1 MKKILT
7 LLMLLTLCLFA
18 FFACNEGDNPPPHTH
33 EYGEWAETLAPTHS
47 AQGEETRTCA
57 CGAQETR
64 PLAQL
69 EPTPVTGISFAGA
82 TYTYDGTAKSLAI
95 TGTLPEG
102 VTVTYEGNGQTNAG
116 NHTVTAKFTDTTGKY
131 VVPADMTATLS
142 IQKAYVEGIGF
153 AGATVAYDGTPKS
166 LAITG
171 TLPDGV
177 TVTYTGNGKIELGI
191 YTVTAAFADT
201 TGNYIVPVNMTSVLI
216 IEKAMIAGIF
226 FTDATYTY
234 DGTAKSLAI
243 TGTLPTGVN
252 VTYTGNGK
260 VNHGTYTVTARF
272 TDTTGNYIVPADMT
286 AMLTIVKDGSYHT
299 VTFQNESG
307 NTISYFA
314 VANNTVLS
322 PTQMPSIPQKNGYT
336 AAWDYADTPITAD
349 TVITPIYT
357 IQTYTLTFDLAGGAT
372 TDDIPATYTILGVT
386 LPTPTRAYYTFDGWY
401 NDTAK
406 VTTLQGLTGNLMLT
420 AKWNSHFALN
430 GSTITGFSSLG
441 RNYGY
446 TTLEIP
452 NEINGV
458 SVTGIGSSAFY
469 GCSSLTSITIPDS
482 VTTIGEYAFGHC
494 SSLTSITIPDS
505 VTTIGKYVFSGCSS
519 LTSVTFGE
527 NSKLTTIG
535 KCVFSGC
542 SSLTSIT
549 IPDSVTT
556 IGEYAFEHCSNLTSV
571 TFGENSKLTT
581 VGEDAFYDCSS
592 LTSITIP
599 SSVTTIGS
607 SAFSGCSKLTSI
619 TIPASV
625 TTIDSNAFSRC
636 SSLTSIT
643 IPSSVTT
650 IGNWAFD
657 NCTSLTSVTF
667 GENSKLTTV
676 GYEAFYGCSSLTS
689 VTFGENSQLTS
700 IGSRAFYD
708 CSSLTSITIPDSV
721 TSICDDAFYDCDN
734 LTAVTF
740 GENSKLTTIGSSAF
754 SSCSKLTSIT
764 IPASVTTIDSNAFSR
779 CSSLTSITIPS
790 SVTTIGSSAFS
801 GCSKLTSITIPD
813 SVTTIGEC
821 AFSICSKL
829 TSITIPD
836 SVTSIG
842 ERAFYWCSSLESI
855 VVASGNTKYHSN
867 GNCLIE
873 TATKT
878 LILGCKNSVIPAD
891 GSVTT
896 IGERAF
902 SYCGSLTSVTIPD
915 SVTAIGEYAF
925 SDCYS
930 LTSIT
935 IPDSVTAIGEYA
947 FSDCYSLTSI
957 TIPNSVTSIG
967 SYAFYNCR
975 NLMSVT
981 FGENSQLTSIGY
993 KAFDEC
999 SSLTTITIP
1008 DSVTAIGYYA
1018 FRGCSSLTSVT
1029 FENPNGWWYSTSS
1042 TATSGYSISATDLAN
1057 TTTAATYLTS
1067 DYTWHDWKRS

>member
-581 VGEDAFYDCSS
+581 VG
-592 LTSITIP
+592 
-599 SSVTTIGS
+599 
-607 SAFSGCSKLTSI
+607 
-619 TIPASV
+619 
-625 TTIDSNAFSRC
+625 
-636 SSLTSIT
+636 
-643 IPSSVTT
+643 
-650 IGNWAFD
+650 
-657 NCTSLTSVTF
+657 
-667 GENSKLTTV
+667 
-676 GYEAFYGCSSLTS
+676 YEAFYGCSSLTS

-935 IPDSVTAIGEYA
+935 IP
-947 FSDCYSLTSI
+947 
-957 TIPNSVTSIG
+957 NSVTSIG